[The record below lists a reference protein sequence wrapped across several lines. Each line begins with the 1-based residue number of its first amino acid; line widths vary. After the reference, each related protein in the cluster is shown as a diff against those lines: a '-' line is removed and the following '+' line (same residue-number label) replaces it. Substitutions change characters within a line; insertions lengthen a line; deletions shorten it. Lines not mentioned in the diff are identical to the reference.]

1 MHNTAGP
8 FPSSPPSRYERVNQL
23 LFLLAVFCVPF
34 STWLTNV
41 FLGLS
46 LLLFAAALP
55 FNAALRRAVRAPAA
69 LLALG
74 LLALFAVGSAWS
86 IGPREEVADALRK
99 YARLLILPM
108 GIALNWRDPL
118 LARRA
123 LRCML
128 GGLAVLA
135 ASSYLVWLEMMPTSS
150 LGWWRIGDVR
160 DAYAF
165 KNHITI
171 GILLGFASMACLL
184 RASWCAAWPARA
196 GWAALMLLFMIP
208 VIFLNQG
215 RTGYVAVFI
224 GLLTV
229 FVLRV
234 RFTPLRL
241 AAALAG
247 TMLLFAGFYATS
259 DNFKFRTDLMVKEL
273 SSDAENTANGLR
285 MSYLRVGLDAVLEHP
300 VIGLGTGSFAT
311 AYAPTAARI
320 WNDATRHQPHS
331 EFLLVAVQLG
341 LTGLLCYFVM
351 LGTLLRPGLKTRT
364 YASDSLVLLWTIYV
378 SASSFNSL
386 LWDTTEA
393 CWFLLLSSCLYV
405 ASVRAGDTATLPLNR
420 PNT

>member
-1 MHNTAGP
+1 MHNTAGALASIS
-8 FPSSPPSRYERVNQL
+8 PSPSRYERVNQVF
-23 LFLLAVFCVPF
+23 FLLAVFCVPF

-46 LLLFAAALP
+46 LLLFAANLP
-55 FNAALRRAVRAPAA
+55 FNAALRRGVKAPPA
-69 LLALG
+69 LLACA
-74 LLALFAVGSAWS
+74 LLALFAAGSAWS
-86 IGPREEVADALRK
+86 IAPGEEVADALRK
-99 YARLLILPM
+99 YARLLILPL
-108 GIALNWRDPL
+108 GIALNWRDPA

-128 GGLAVLA
+128 AGLAMLA
-135 ASSYLVWLEMMPTSS
+135 ASSYLVWLQLMPTSS
-150 LGWWRIGDVR
+150 LGWWRIGDVH
-160 DAYAF
+160 DAFAF

-171 GILLGFASMACLL
+171 GILLGFAAMACLL
-184 RASWCAAWPARA
+184 RASWCAGWRARA
-196 GWAALMLLFMIP
+196 GWAALMVLFMIP
-208 VIFLNQG
+208 VMFLNQG

-247 TMLLFAGFYATS
+247 TALLFAGFYATS
-259 DNFKFRTDLMVKEL
+259 DNFKYRTDLMVKEL
-273 SSDAENTANGLR
+273 NSDAENTANGLR
-285 MSYLRVGLDAVLEHP
+285 MSYLKVGLDAVAEHP
-300 VIGLGTGSFAT
+300 FIGLGTGSFAS
-311 AYAPTAARI
+311 AYAPTAERV
-320 WNDATRHQPHS
+320 WGDGVRHQPHS

-351 LGTLLRPGLKTRT
+351 LGALLRPALKARS

-393 CWFLLLSSCLYV
+393 CWFLMLSGCLYV
-405 ASVRAGDTATLPLNR
+405 ASVRAGDAAAR
-420 PNT
+420 